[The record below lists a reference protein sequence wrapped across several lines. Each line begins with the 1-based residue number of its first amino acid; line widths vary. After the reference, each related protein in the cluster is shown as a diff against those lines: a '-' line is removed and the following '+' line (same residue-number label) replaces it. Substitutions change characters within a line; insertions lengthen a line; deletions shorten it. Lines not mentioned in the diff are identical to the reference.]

1 MNKRDKRHGAD
12 GSQMMDI
19 WNEREGLRM
28 VRRSLGMVVTVGLL
42 ALMIGGCATKK
53 MKEEQ
58 ETLRQEV
65 IRVTSDVDAM
75 KIKLE
80 DFSKKNSELAQK
92 VEFLAKKETELAAK
106 LAARPA
112 PKSPAKSS
120 TKHKTTRHR

>member
-1 MNKRDKRHGAD
+1 M
-12 GSQMMDI
+12 
-19 WNEREGLRM
+19 
-28 VRRSLGMVVTVGLL
+28 TVGLL